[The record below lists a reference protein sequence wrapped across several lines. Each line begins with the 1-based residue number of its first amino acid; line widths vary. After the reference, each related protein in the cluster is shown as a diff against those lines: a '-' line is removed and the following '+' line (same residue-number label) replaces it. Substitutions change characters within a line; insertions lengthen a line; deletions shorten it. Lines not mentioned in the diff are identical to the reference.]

1 LLIPARAGVFE
12 ADFVTF
18 GVVAIGLLLKDR
30 VAFVLGASA
39 FLAAGDVGEG
49 AAWSGVGE
57 AGEAGSVSSVSA
69 EEPKVGVAVLHSGE
83 DPVGVGEAGFER
95 RLQHFVEKISK
106 RPGPIV
112 PLSKNG
118 RHFGKI
124 QRWQIACVNGL
135 PDMTTTR
142 CVRRDL

>member
-1 LLIPARAGVFE
+1 MRARFPIGTNMRTCPM
-12 ADFVTF
+12 FV
-18 GVVAIGLLLKDR
+18 ALM
-30 VAFVLGASA
+30 VLASA
-39 FLAAGDVGEG
+39 
-49 AAWSGVGE
+49 
-57 AGEAGSVSSVSA
+57 SSVSA

-118 RHFGKI
+118 RYFGKI